1 MDKEKLQEIMCSFV
15 DVEYRI
21 NVAFALLEKLERFY
35 EKEGNKEFQFEAAVF
50 KMLLE
55 PLQES
60 IGENINELDTFIMD
74 NK

>member
-1 MDKEKLQEIMCSFV
+1 MNMEKLQEIMCNFV
-15 DVEYRI
+15 EVEYRI
-21 NVAFALLEKLERFY
+21 NVVFTLLEKLERFY
-35 EKEGNKEFQFEAAVF
+35 EKEGNKEFQFEVAVF

-60 IGENINELDTFIMD
+60 IGENINELDTFIIE